1 MNLTD
6 QNFETEIKK
15 QDKLVLVDFF
25 ATWCEPCNMLAP
37 VLEKVAED
45 LKDKIVLMKVYLDDA
60 PATAS
65 KFNVDRIP
73 TVIVFKNN
81 QPITGFMGL
90 QSEMQIKKIL
100 EDVLKSGTG
109 TEKETEKE
117 RENKIKEISESYY
130 NYAISQGFRLNPD
143 KKTTDR
149 VINGLLENEKK
160 YGEKYCPCR
169 RVTGDAEKDAKIIC
183 PCAYHKDEVAK
194 DGHCVCNLFV
204 RS

>member
-1 MNLTD
+1 MELTD
-6 QNFETEIKK
+6 QNFEAEIKK
-15 QDKLVLVDFF
+15 QDKLVVVDFF
-25 ATWCEPCNMLAP
+25 ATWCEPCNILAP
-37 VLEKVAED
+37 ILEKVAED
-45 LKDKIVLMKVYLDDA
+45 LKGKIVLVKVNLDDA
-60 PATAS
+60 PQTAN

-73 TVIVFKNN
+73 TVIVFKQG
-81 QPITGFMGL
+81 QPIAGFMGL
-90 QSEMQIKKIL
+90 QGEMQIKKML
-100 EDVLKSGTG
+100 EDVLKAEG
-109 TEKETEKE
+109 KN
-117 RENKIKEISESYY
+117 REEQIKEISERYY

-160 YGEKYCPCR
+160 HGKKYCPCR

-204 RS
+204 K